1 MKKIIL
7 FLFVFVLTA
16 CSSTSSN
23 MTTVAKQPV
32 KVTKNDSCVPLWYA
46 DMSREDTAV
55 GNAVGSSRATARSK
69 ATLQARA
76 NLAAQEKAQISQLLQ
91 NAITDGASINIDDFG
106 STTEQIVDAELKGSK
121 VIAASECEPTDSNSK
136 WESFVQMELDRDA
149 VAKAL
154 EAELKALENA
164 QKTAAAKE
172 AYATLE
178 DKVKEA
184 TQEIEEEKD
193 KVSNLLNNMKQAIF
207 CVNGDWNVIP
217 PVSSFTDTCF
227 SQDILGKD
235 IFKTLYKDVDLAS
248 EDYANLFSAYSV
260 IFGANSL
267 QWEMVEDHLLS
278 KINYNIF
285 D

>member
-23 MTTVAKQPV
+23 MTTVSKQPV

-121 VIAASECEPTDSNSK
+121 VIAASECEPTESNSK

-178 DKVKEA
+178 DKVKEYR
-184 TQEIEEEKD
+184 EY
-193 KVSNLLNNMKQAIF
+193 QA
-207 CVNGDWNVIP
+207 
-217 PVSSFTDTCF
+217 S
-227 SQDILGKD
+227 K
-235 IFKTLYKDVDLAS
+235 
-248 EDYANLFSAYSV
+248 ED
-260 IFGANSL
+260 
-267 QWEMVEDHLLS
+267 
-278 KINYNIF
+278 
-285 D
+285 

>member
-178 DKVKEA
+178 DKVKEYR
-184 TQEIEEEKD
+184 EY
-193 KVSNLLNNMKQAIF
+193 QA
-207 CVNGDWNVIP
+207 
-217 PVSSFTDTCF
+217 S
-227 SQDILGKD
+227 K
-235 IFKTLYKDVDLAS
+235 
-248 EDYANLFSAYSV
+248 ED
-260 IFGANSL
+260 
-267 QWEMVEDHLLS
+267 
-278 KINYNIF
+278 
-285 D
+285 

>member
-136 WESFVQMELDRDA
+136 WESFVQMELDRNA

-178 DKVKEA
+178 DKVKEYR
-184 TQEIEEEKD
+184 EY
-193 KVSNLLNNMKQAIF
+193 QA
-207 CVNGDWNVIP
+207 
-217 PVSSFTDTCF
+217 S
-227 SQDILGKD
+227 K
-235 IFKTLYKDVDLAS
+235 
-248 EDYANLFSAYSV
+248 ED
-260 IFGANSL
+260 
-267 QWEMVEDHLLS
+267 
-278 KINYNIF
+278 
-285 D
+285 

>member
-55 GNAVGSSRATARSK
+55 GNAVGSSRATARTK

-178 DKVKEA
+178 DKVKEYR
-184 TQEIEEEKD
+184 EY
-193 KVSNLLNNMKQAIF
+193 QA
-207 CVNGDWNVIP
+207 
-217 PVSSFTDTCF
+217 S
-227 SQDILGKD
+227 K
-235 IFKTLYKDVDLAS
+235 
-248 EDYANLFSAYSV
+248 ED
-260 IFGANSL
+260 
-267 QWEMVEDHLLS
+267 
-278 KINYNIF
+278 
-285 D
+285 